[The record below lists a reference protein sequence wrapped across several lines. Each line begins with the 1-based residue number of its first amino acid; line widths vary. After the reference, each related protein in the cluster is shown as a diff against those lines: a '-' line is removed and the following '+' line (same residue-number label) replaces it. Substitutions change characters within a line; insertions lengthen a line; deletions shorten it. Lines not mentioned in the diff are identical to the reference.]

1 MPKQTFFNL
10 PPDKRETFLVA
21 AINEFADHDYPTAS
35 ISRVCKTAGIA
46 KGSFYQYFEDKKD
59 LLLYLIQLGLEEK
72 QALVAGLERPA
83 LDSGFFDMLR
93 STFTLQV
100 GHSLAHP
107 RLAEVAHR
115 AFYGALPFK
124 DEMIEGLKQAGVE
137 AYRGMIQ
144 KGMADGS
151 LRPDIDIDAATFVIS
166 TVFAELSRYLEK
178 QLGLDNKAMFTR
190 ELTEEQWVEA
200 GRHFDGILQLLESG
214 LKQAD

>member
-1 MPKQTFFNL
+1 M
-10 PPDKRETFLVA
+10 
-21 AINEFADHDYPTAS
+21 
-35 ISRVCKTAGIA
+35 CKTAGVA

-72 QALVAGLERPA
+72 KAMVASLDIPA
-83 LDSGFFDMLR
+83 PEGGFFDSLR
-93 STFTLQV
+93 SVFTLQV
-100 GHSLAHP
+100 GHSIEHP

-124 DEMIEGLKQAGVE
+124 DEMIEGLKKGGIE
-137 AYRGMIQ
+137 AYRGMLL

-166 TVFAELSRYLEK
+166 TVFAELSRYLEQ

-190 ELTEEQWVEA
+190 ELTEEQWAEA
-200 GRHFDGILQLLESG
+200 SRKFDGILQLLESG
-214 LKQAD
+214 LRKQ

>member
-1 MPKQTFFNL
+1 MPKQTYFNL

-72 QALVAGLERPA
+72 QALVASIELPDPNG
-83 LDSGFFDMLR
+83 GFFDSLR
-93 STFTLQV
+93 STFTLQI
-100 GHSLAHP
+100 GHSLQHP

-137 AYRGMIQ
+137 AYRGMIL

-166 TVFAELSRYLEK
+166 TVFTELSRYLEQ

-190 ELTEEQWVEA
+190 ELTDEQWAEA
-200 GRHFDGILQLLESG
+200 SRHFDGILRLLESG
-214 LKQAD
+214 LKNK